1 MGSVTDT
8 DIELNQLIEGLK
20 NRGFTFGM
28 LTTVRQS
35 VARDK
40 VTKRAGNRSKQ
51 NHIRGIDTN
60 S

>member
-1 MGSVTDT
+1 
-8 DIELNQLIEGLK
+8 LK